1 MSEFKA
7 GDLVRYGVGST
18 ALMVLRSPHP
28 GGRGWHGVQCMG
40 GVTFAPWH
48 KIKQPSPRDYKTW
61 QECEKWRN
69 PAIIDQTIVEP
80 ADINQAQKP
89 LSSGYKYQE
98 PVIDFDGSDL
108 AASGGVRTMQGV
120 AFTDTPEA
128 TRDQQDSAGDAEQSA
143 PEPITPKDSLSIN
156 KLVNVIADPAHPKK
170 SDVPDEADDATVE
183 VVQIVVVASAIVSL
197 VVTSIVIGISAAIW
211 HAMN

>member
-1 MSEFKA
+1 MYEFKA
-7 GDLVRYGVGST
+7 GDLVRYGSGST
-18 ALMVLRSPHP
+18 ALMVLISPHA
-28 GGRGWHGVQCMG
+28 GGWHGYQCMG
-40 GVTFAPWH
+40 GLVFAPGR
-48 KIKQPSPRDYKTW
+48 KIKQPSPGDYKTW
-61 QECEKWRN
+61 KDCEKWRN
-69 PAIIDQTIVEP
+69 PAIIDPASVEP
-80 ADINQAQKP
+80 ADINQAKKP
-89 LSSGYKYQE
+89 LPSGYKYQE
-98 PVIDFDGSDL
+98 PGIDFDGSDL

-128 TRDQQDSAGDAEQSA
+128 TRDQQDGAGDAEQSA
-143 PEPITPKDSLSIN
+143 PGPIIPKDSLSIN

-183 VVQIVVVASAIVSL
+183 VVQIVIVASAIVSL

>member
-7 GDLVRYGVGST
+7 GDLVRYGSGST
-18 ALMVLRSPHP
+18 ALMQLVSKHED
-28 GGRGWHGVQCMG
+28 GWHGIQCMG
-40 GVTFAPWH
+40 GPHYALECKLSKASAEDHFKWNGCGVYRTKAY
-48 KIKQPSPRDYKTW
+48 PSGR
-61 QECEKWRN
+61 
-69 PAIIDQTIVEP
+69 
-80 ADINQAQKP
+80 
-89 LSSGYKYQE
+89 QE
-98 PVIDFDGSDL
+98 PVIDFDGTDL

-128 TRDQQDSAGDAEQSA
+128 TRDQQDGAGDAEQSA
-143 PEPITPKDSLSIN
+143 PEPIIPKDSLSIN

>member
-28 GGRGWHGVQCMG
+28 GGHGWRGVQCMG
-40 GVTFAPWH
+40 GVTFAPGH
-48 KIKQPSPRDYKTW
+48 KIKQPCPGDYKTW

-69 PAIIDQTIVEP
+69 PPAIAIEP
-80 ADINQAQKP
+80 A
-89 LSSGYKYQE
+89 G
-98 PVIDFDGSDL
+98 IDFDGSNL

-128 TRDQQDSAGDAEQSA
+128 TRDQQDGAGDAEQSA
-143 PEPITPKDSLSIN
+143 PEPIIPKDSLSIN